1 MHLKE
6 TEKRGG
12 AKTRRE
18 KNRLTEEQTHK
29 TLSTYQKHT
38 IKSTTHSSF
47 LLPKTQQTTNPFLH
61 PFLHPSPPPPQ
72 KNTTQILTC
81 NDLYTSKS
89 LHKTLHNPKNKTK
102 PNQ

>member
-1 MHLKE
+1 MQLKE

-29 TLSTYQKHT
+29 TLSLPTKNT

-47 LLPKTQQTTNPFLH
+47 LLSKNPTN
-61 PFLHPSPPPPQ
+61 
-72 KNTTQILTC
+72 N
-81 NDLYTSKS
+81 
-89 LHKTLHNPKNKTK
+89 
-102 PNQ
+102 